1 MIIEVVLVCPY
12 SNSLGSL
19 LEYWGNLAIVI
30 HCKLYQRKC
39 YNPGLNASACQ
50 YLPQRFGQTS
60 VASHNMECKLVSHA
74 IAGYEI
80 P

>member
-1 MIIEVVLVCPY
+1 MIIEVALVCPY

-30 HCKLYQRKC
+30 RCKLYQGKC
-39 YNPGLNASACQ
+39 STPELSGADCQ
-50 YLPQRFGQTS
+50 CLPQCFDQTS
-60 VASHNMECKLVSHA
+60 VASQNMECKLVSHT
-74 IAGYEI
+74 IAGYAI

>member
-1 MIIEVVLVCPY
+1 MIIEVALVCPY

-19 LEYWGNLAIVI
+19 LEYRGNLAIVI
-30 HCKLYQRKC
+30 RCRLYQGKYSTPDLRS
-39 YNPGLNASACQ
+39 PACQ
-50 YLPQRFGQTS
+50 YLPQCFGQTS